1 METNP
6 FLIKDSKPNV
16 VGDLIHDVIES
27 RPPDKSLNDWAQ
39 STTEAEYQAGSVLNT
54 LRTEIGVTQR

>member
-39 STTEAEYQAGSVLNT
+39 STAEAEYQAGSVLNT